1 MIFKLALV
9 CAATVIVNH
18 TDVWDEQDKAVVK
31 EASKRCGQIF
41 PDAPCL
47 KKIVKLEDNSY
58 QIYCGAPNESQ
69 D

>member
-1 MIFKLALV
+1 MILKLALV

-18 TDVWDEQDKAVVK
+18 TDVWDEQDKAVLK
-31 EASKRCGQIF
+31 QASTRCGEIF

-58 QIYCGAPNESQ
+58 QIYCGAPDESK